1 MVEKKNELKAELEKK
16 VKRLDELVKRRSKA
30 YCATVHSSGSEVKR
44 ETEIDELEQ
53 DIKRIENEIRQQS

>member
-1 MVEKKNELKAELEKK
+1 MTEKIHDLKIELEKK

-30 YCATVHSSGSEVKR
+30 YCATVHSSGDEVKR

-53 DIKRIENEIRQQS
+53 DIKRIENEIRRQS